1 VSTLLSTVMDETLDN
16 DEQTAGPLVGMR
28 VLELGTML
36 AGPFCGT
43 MLADFG
49 AEVIKVEKPGSPDAL
64 RQWPPFKDG
73 EELLWRSMARGKR
86 VITLD
91 ISRPDGRDLAMDLIG
106 RSDIVIEN
114 FRPGTMERWGLEPAS
129 LAAAEGGAVWVRV
142 SGYGQSGPMSGG
154 GGYATIAECFAG
166 LASFSGYADRGPMVS
181 SFPMADYLAG
191 IFSAFGALAALEE
204 RRRSGRGQVV
214 DTALYEPLLRIIET
228 AVLRW
233 DQTGEMKQRVGNQMQ
248 EDVPRNVYATRD
260 GGHVALS
267 IGSDRLFQ
275 ALLDGMQRPDLKDD
289 ERFTTMANRIRH
301 RDIIDAE
308 VAKWFGENETETV
321 LETMGRHRVIVGKV
335 HDMADVFDDTHIC
348 AREMI
353 AEIAEP
359 LLGTLKMPAPV
370 PKLSR
375 TPGKIRWAGK
385 PMGSDN
391 DHVYRHL
398 LGIPEDRIR
407 ALGSDGII

>member
-1 VSTLLSTVMDETLDN
+1 MMTDTSKESP
-16 DEQTAGPLVGMR
+16 AGPLDGIR
-28 VLELGTML
+28 VVELGSML

-49 AEVIKVEKPGSPDAL
+49 AEVIKAEKPGSPDAL

-91 ISRPDGRDLAMDLIG
+91 IAKPDGRDVAMQLIE
-106 RSDIVIEN
+106 RADIVIEN
-114 FRPGTMERWGLEPAS
+114 FRPGTMQRWGFD
-129 LAAAEGGAVWVRV
+129 AAELTAPVGGPVWVSV
-142 SGYGQSGPMSGG
+142 SGYGQTGPLSSG

-166 LASFSGYADRGPMVS
+166 MASFTGYADRGPMVS
-181 SFPMADYLAG
+181 PFPMADYLAG

-204 RRRSGRGQVV
+204 RRRSGRGQIV

-233 DQTGEMKQRVGNQMQ
+233 DQTGEAKQRVGNQMQ
-248 EDVPRNVYATRD
+248 EDVPRNVYPTAD

-267 IGSDRLFQ
+267 IGSDQLFQ
-275 ALLDGMQRPDLKDD
+275 ALLDGMGRTDLKTDP
-289 ERFTTMANRIRH
+289 RFTTMADRAAH

-308 VAKWFGENETETV
+308 VAAWFAANDTETV
-321 LETMGRHRVIVGKV
+321 LDTMARHRVIVGKV
-335 HDMADVFDDTHIC
+335 NEMADVFDDAHIR

-353 AEIAEP
+353 AAIADP
-359 LLGTLKMPAPV
+359 VLGTLKMPAPV

-375 TPGKIRWAGK
+375 TPGSIRWTGKHAGA
-385 PMGSDN
+385 DN
-391 DHVYRHL
+391 GHVYGTL
-398 LGIPEDRIR
+398 LGLSEARQAALR
-407 ALGSDGII
+407 ADGII